1 MKYIFLFF
9 LLQSCSVFAQMPSE
23 PIGITLLKMDIKEY
37 YSPINEG
44 GGSNP
49 FGGSNYKGSLKK
61 VIVSAWHLPLTRIRF
76 NKEPP
81 LRYISFETFSSKN
94 PAYVHQLIQ
103 QNLQVYFGFKVIDG
117 VDSIDTWVIRTI
129 DRTKLVP
136 FNPDDHGGYGGWGEC
151 ADGESWEAD
160 GAPISEIAKEYER
173 ISGNISVFEGDNEGI
188 YSFDIPYSF
197 MKSPEGFNVFLKK
210 FIGLEIKKEKRPIA
224 VKYVNFD

>member
-9 LLQSCSVFAQMPSE
+9 LLQNFSVSAQTPSE

-37 YSPINEG
+37 ASPITES

-49 FGGSNYKGSLKK
+49 FGGSDYQGSLKNA
-61 VIVSAWHLPLTRIRF
+61 IVSAWHLPLTRLRF

-81 LRYISFETFSSKN
+81 HKYISFTTFSSTN
-94 PAYVHQLIQ
+94 PMYVHQLML
-103 QNLQVYFGFKVIDG
+103 QNLQTYFSFKVVDG
-117 VDSIDTWVIRTI
+117 VDSIDTWVIRAVDT
-129 DRTKLVP
+129 TKFIP

-173 ISGNISVFEGDNEGI
+173 ISGNMSVFAGDNEGI
-188 YSFDIPYSF
+188 YYFDIPYRF
-197 MKSPEGFNVFLKK
+197 MKSPEEFNVFLKK
-210 FIGLEIKKEKRPIA
+210 FIGLEIKKEKRLIA